1 MDIKE
6 IREILKLLERHGVQ
20 DFTLQRG
27 DNKIR
32 VRKNGFVEE
41 RTQVRFREV
50 PVAETQPPAVQTAA
64 AGSGAPTPALAADQL
79 PVGEN
84 QFLVTSPIVG
94 TFYRA
99 PSPESPP
106 YVEVGSTVN
115 KGKVLCIVE
124 AMKIMNEIECE
135 VTGKISAIL
144 VENAQPVEY
153 SQPLFIVDL
162 V

>member
-6 IREILKLLERHGVQ
+6 IREILRLLDRYGIQ

-27 DNKIR
+27 DNRVR
-32 VRKNGFVEE
+32 VRKGGLLDEPA
-41 RTQVRFREV
+41 QVRYREI
-50 PVAETQPPAVQTAA
+50 PAAETAPPAAPAPEGVPPAA
-64 AGSGAPTPALAADQL
+64 PAAPSADQL
-79 PVGEN
+79 AVGDN

-106 YVEVGSTVN
+106 YVEVGSTVS
-115 KGKVLCIVE
+115 KGTVLCIVE

-135 VTGKISAIL
+135 VTGKISTIL

-153 SQPLFIVDL
+153 GQPLFIVDL
-162 V
+162 A

>member
-6 IREILKLLERHGVQ
+6 IREILKLLDRYGIQ

-27 DNKIR
+27 DNKVSMKKGGPAEETAP
-32 VRKNGFVEE
+32 VRYREAPHV
-41 RTQVRFREV
+41 EV
-50 PVAETQPPAVQTAA
+50 PFTQAPAGERVSG
-64 AGSGAPTPALAADQL
+64 GSAFAPAADQL
-79 PVGEN
+79 TVSDN

-106 YVEVGSTVN
+106 YVEVGSTVS
-115 KGKVLCIVE
+115 KGAVMCIVE

-135 VTGKISAIL
+135 VTGRVSKIL
-144 VENAQPVEY
+144 VENAQAIEY
-153 SQPLFIVDL
+153 GQPLFIIDL
-162 V
+162 A

>member
-6 IREILKLLERHGVQ
+6 IKEILRLVKRYSLQE
-20 DFTLQRG
+20 FSLQRG
-27 DNKIR
+27 EDRISITRGLPTAEVSPPPVR
-32 VRKNGFVEE
+32 VDA
-41 RTQVRFREV
+41 V
-50 PVAETQPPAVQTAA
+50 PEMPAA
-64 AGSGAPTPALAADQL
+64 AATLPEQAADKGQETL
-79 PVGEN
+79 SVGDN

-106 YVEVGSTVN
+106 YVEGGSQVS
-115 KGKVLCIVE
+115 KGAVLCIVE

-135 VTGKISAIL
+135 VNGRISAVL

-153 SQPLFIVDL
+153 GQPLFIIDL
-162 V
+162 T

>member
-6 IREILKLLERHGVQ
+6 IREILKLLDRYGIQ

-27 DNKIR
+27 DNRIR
-32 VRKNGFVEE
+32 VRKGGLLEE
-41 RTQVRFREV
+41 SAQVRYREI
-50 PVAETQPPAVQTAA
+50 PVTELSPPAVPAPDGVPASTPPAS
-64 AGSGAPTPALAADQL
+64 SGDQL
-79 PVGEN
+79 TVGDN

-106 YVEVGSTVN
+106 FVEVGSVVS
-115 KGKVLCIVE
+115 KGTVLCIVE
-124 AMKIMNEIECE
+124 AMKIMNEIECD
-135 VTGKISAIL
+135 VTGKISTIL

-153 SQPLFIVDL
+153 GQPLFIIDL
-162 V
+162 T

>member
-6 IREILKLLERHGVQ
+6 IREILRLLDRYGIQ

-27 DNKIR
+27 DNRVR
-32 VRKNGFVEE
+32 VRKGGLLDEPA
-41 RTQVRFREV
+41 QVRYREI
-50 PVAETQPPAVQTAA
+50 PAAETAPPAAPAPEGVPPAA
-64 AGSGAPTPALAADQL
+64 PAAPSADQL
-79 PVGEN
+79 AVGDN

-99 PSPESPP
+99 PSPESPA
-106 YVEVGSTVN
+106 YVEVGSTVS
-115 KGKVLCIVE
+115 KGTVLCIVE

-135 VTGKISAIL
+135 VTGKISTIL

-153 SQPLFIVDL
+153 GQPLFIIDL
-162 V
+162 A

>member
-6 IREILKLLERHGVQ
+6 IKEILKLLERYGVQ

-27 DNKIR
+27 DNRIR
-32 VRKNGFVEE
+32 VRKGSLLEE
-41 RTQVRFREV
+41 PAQVRYREI
-50 PVAETQPPAVQTAA
+50 PVTEAQAPAV
-64 AGSGAPTPALAADQL
+64 PTTGVPGIPPPSPHVDQL
-79 PVGEN
+79 TVGEN

-99 PSPESPP
+99 PSPESPA

-115 KGKVLCIVE
+115 KGTVLCIVE

-135 VTGKISAIL
+135 VTGKISTIL

-153 SQPLFIVDL
+153 GQPLFIVDL

>member
-1 MDIKE
+1 MELKE
-6 IREILKLLERHGVQ
+6 IREILRLLKRYEIQ

-27 DNKIR
+27 DNR
-32 VRKNGFVEE
+32 VRIRRGGQDVE
-41 RTQVRFREV
+41 RRAAA
-50 PVAETQPPAVQTAA
+50 PAPAVATHDPVQIQTIPQP
-64 AGSGAPTPALAADQL
+64 AGPETARAQESLS
-79 PVGEN
+79 VGEN

-106 YVEVGSTVN
+106 YVDVGAVVSQGT
-115 KGKVLCIVE
+115 VLCIVE

-135 VTGKISAIL
+135 VNGKVSAIL

-153 SQPLFIVDL
+153 GEPLFIVDL
-162 V
+162 A

>member
-6 IREILKLLERHGVQ
+6 IREILRLLDRYGIQ

-27 DNKIR
+27 DNRIR
-32 VRKNGFVEE
+32 VRKGGLLEE
-41 RTQVRFREV
+41 PAQVRYREI
-50 PVAETQPPAVQTAA
+50 PVAEALPPA
-64 AGSGAPTPALAADQL
+64 SPTPTGVPGPPSSPPAGEQL
-79 PVGEN
+79 TVGEN

-106 YVEVGSTVN
+106 YVEVGSTVS
-115 KGKVLCIVE
+115 KGSVLCIVE

-135 VTGKISAIL
+135 VTGKISSML

-153 SQPLFIVDL
+153 GQPLFIVDL
-162 V
+162 A

>member
-6 IREILKLLERHGVQ
+6 IREILKLLDRYEIQ

-27 DNKIR
+27 EDRIR
-32 VRKNGFVEE
+32 VRKGGVVEMPV
-41 RTQVRFREV
+41 QASYRE
-50 PVAETQPPAVQTAA
+50 PAATEAQATSRPAPPAGPEPTAGPP
-64 AGSGAPTPALAADQL
+64 AGETLT
-79 PVGEN
+79 VGEN

-106 YVEVGSTVN
+106 YVEVGSPVT
-115 KGKVLCIVE
+115 KGAVLCIVE

-135 VTGKISAIL
+135 VGGKVSSVL

-153 SQPLFIVDL
+153 GQPLFIIDL
-162 V
+162 A

>member
-6 IREILKLLERHGVQ
+6 IREILRLLDRYGIQ

-27 DNKIR
+27 DNRVR
-32 VRKNGFVEE
+32 VRKGGLLDEPA
-41 RTQVRFREV
+41 QVRYREIPAV
-50 PVAETQPPAVQTAA
+50 ETAPPAAPAPEGVPPSTPTA
-64 AGSGAPTPALAADQL
+64 PAADQL
-79 PVGEN
+79 AVGDN

-106 YVEVGSTVN
+106 YVEVGSTVS
-115 KGKVLCIVE
+115 KGTVLCIVE

-135 VTGKISAIL
+135 VTGKISTIL

-153 SQPLFIVDL
+153 GQPLFIIDL
-162 V
+162 A

>member
-6 IREILKLLERHGVQ
+6 IREILRLLDRYGIQ

-27 DNKIR
+27 DNRIR
-32 VRKNGFVEE
+32 VRKGGLLEE
-41 RTQVRFREV
+41 STQVRYREI
-50 PVAETQPPAVQTAA
+50 PVSEAPPVQTPAPESAPGSPAA
-64 AGSGAPTPALAADQL
+64 APAADPL
-79 PVGEN
+79 AVGDN

-106 YVEVGSTVN
+106 YVEVGSTVS
-115 KGKVLCIVE
+115 KGAVLCIVE

-135 VTGKISAIL
+135 VTGKISTVL
-144 VENAQPVEY
+144 VENAQPIEY
-153 SQPLFIVDL
+153 GQPLFIVDL
-162 V
+162 A

>member
-1 MDIKE
+1 VAKPRD
-6 IREILKLLERHGVQ
+6 
-20 DFTLQRG
+20 
-27 DNKIR
+27 
-32 VRKNGFVEE
+32 
-41 RTQVRFREV
+41 V
-50 PVAETQPPAVQTAA
+50 PVSESLQQVKPIPESVPGAASPAP
-64 AGSGAPTPALAADQL
+64 SRDQL
-79 PVGEN
+79 TVGEN

-106 YVEVGSTVN
+106 YVDVGGTVS
-115 KGKVLCIVE
+115 KGTVLCIVE

-135 VTGKISAIL
+135 VTGKIASIL

-153 SQPLFIVDL
+153 GQPLFIVDL

>member
-6 IREILKLLERHGVQ
+6 IREILKLMDKHGIQ
-20 DFTLQRG
+20 DLSLQRG
-27 DNKIR
+27 ENR
-32 VRKNGFVEE
+32 LRLRKGGWVDESA
-41 RTQVRFREV
+41 QVRYREV
-50 PVAETQPPAVQTAA
+50 TVPEAPARPAPAA
-64 AGSGAPTPALAADQL
+64 APEPSVPAPAGETLT
-79 PVGEN
+79 VGEK

-106 YVEVGSTVN
+106 YVNVGDTVS
-115 KGKVLCIVE
+115 KGTVLCIVE

-135 VTGKISAIL
+135 VSGKVSSML

-153 SQPLFIVDL
+153 GQPLFIIDL
-162 V
+162 S

>member
-6 IREILKLLERHGVQ
+6 IREILKLLERYGIQ

-32 VRKNGFVEE
+32 VKKGGILEE
-41 RTQVRFREV
+41 PAQTRYREIPVPEMPQV
-50 PVAETQPPAVQTAA
+50 VAAPGDSA
-64 AGSGAPTPALAADQL
+64 GAPSPSPPADQL
-79 PVGEN
+79 SVGEN

-106 YVEVGSTVN
+106 FVEVGGTVT
-115 KGKVLCIVE
+115 KGAVLCIVE

-135 VTGKISAIL
+135 VTGKVSTIL

-153 SQPLFIVDL
+153 GQPLFIIDL
-162 V
+162 T

>member
-6 IREILKLLERHGVQ
+6 IREILKLLDRYGIQ

-27 DNKIR
+27 DNKVQI
-32 VRKNGFVEE
+32 KKGGLAEE
-41 RTQVRFREV
+41 TAQVRYRETPVVEV
-50 PVAETQPPAVQTAA
+50 PLAQPPAGERVSGGAA
-64 AGSGAPTPALAADQL
+64 SAPAVDQL
-79 PVGEN
+79 TVGDN

-106 YVEVGSTVN
+106 YVEVGSTVS
-115 KGKVLCIVE
+115 KGSVMCIVE

-135 VTGKISAIL
+135 VTGKVSKIL
-144 VENAQPVEY
+144 VENAQAIEY
-153 SQPLFIVDL
+153 GQPLFILDL
-162 V
+162 A

>member
-6 IREILKLLERHGVQ
+6 IREILKLVERYGVQ

-27 DNKIR
+27 DTRIR
-32 VRKNGFVEE
+32 VRKGGVLEE
-41 RTQVRFREV
+41 TAVGRTRELPFQEASARPAQAAPGDV
-50 PVAETQPPAVQTAA
+50 PAA
-64 AGSGAPTPALAADQL
+64 AGDTLA
-79 PVGEN
+79 VGVN

-99 PSPESPP
+99 PGPESPP
-106 YVEVGSTVN
+106 YVEVGTNVSKGTVM
-115 KGKVLCIVE
+115 CIVE

-135 VTGKISAIL
+135 VSGKVSSIL

-153 SQPLFIVDL
+153 GQPLFIVDL
-162 V
+162 S

>member
-6 IREILKLLERHGVQ
+6 IREILKLVERYGVQ

-27 DNKIR
+27 DTRIR
-32 VRKNGFVEE
+32 VRKGGIVEE
-41 RTQVRFREV
+41 PVVVRTREV
-50 PVAETQPPAVQTAA
+50 PVQEVPARSATPAPPEAPA
-64 AGSGAPTPALAADQL
+64 AGDTLA
-79 PVGEN
+79 VGEN

-94 TFYRA
+94 TFYRS

-106 YVEVGSTVN
+106 YVEVGSTVS
-115 KGKVLCIVE
+115 KGIVMCIVE

-135 VTGKISAIL
+135 VSGKVSSVL

-153 SQPLFIVDL
+153 GQPLFIVDL
-162 V
+162 S

>member
-6 IREILKLLERHGVQ
+6 IREILKLLERYEVS

-27 DNKIR
+27 DNRIR
-32 VRKNGFVEE
+32 VRMGDTVKELGGTRPIVVQE
-41 RTQVRFREV
+41 REPAPVPATQQTTVSS
-50 PVAETQPPAVQTAA
+50 AE
-64 AGSGAPTPALAADQL
+64 PALEESL
-79 PVGEN
+79 TVGEK

-106 YVEVGSTVN
+106 YMEVGSPVS
-115 KGKVLCIVE
+115 KGTVLCIVE

-135 VTGKISAIL
+135 VSGKVSAIL
-144 VENAQPVEY
+144 AENAQPVEY
-153 SQPLFIVDL
+153 GQPLFIIDL
-162 V
+162 T

>member
-6 IREILKLLERHGVQ
+6 IREILKLVERYGVQ

-27 DNKIR
+27 DTRIR
-32 VRKNGFVEE
+32 VRKGGIVEE
-41 RTQVRFREV
+41 PVVVRTREV
-50 PVAETQPPAVQTAA
+50 PVQEVPARSATPAPAEAPA
-64 AGSGAPTPALAADQL
+64 AGDTLA
-79 PVGEN
+79 VGEN

-106 YVEVGSTVN
+106 YVEVGSTVS
-115 KGKVLCIVE
+115 KGIVMCIVE

-135 VTGKISAIL
+135 DSGKVS
-144 VENAQPVEY
+144 
-153 SQPLFIVDL
+153 
-162 V
+162 

>member
-6 IREILKLLERHGVQ
+6 IREILRLLDRYGIQ

-27 DNKIR
+27 DNRVR
-32 VRKNGFVEE
+32 VRKGGLLDEPA
-41 RTQVRFREV
+41 QVRYREI
-50 PVAETQPPAVQTAA
+50 PAAETAPPAAPAPEGVPPA
-64 AGSGAPTPALAADQL
+64 APTAPSADQL
-79 PVGEN
+79 AVGDN

-106 YVEVGSTVN
+106 YVEVGSTVS
-115 KGKVLCIVE
+115 KGTVLCIVE

-135 VTGKISAIL
+135 VTGKISTIL

-153 SQPLFIVDL
+153 GQPLFIVDL
-162 V
+162 A